1 MTIAQEY
8 SRDQC
13 IALAFSGV
21 SSSNRNAAVASTSSC
36 VYTCLA
42 MADTSSHM

>member
-1 MTIAQEY
+1 
-8 SRDQC
+8 
-13 IALAFSGV
+13 V
-21 SSSNRNAAVASTSSC
+21 SSSNRNAVASTSSC